1 MSGAIDCNDTDGTED
16 RSEVSI
22 SHWCNN
28 CEEYIFEW
36 SEKIRPSKSTL
47 LTKLRDE
54 VVGLDRYYSGNEG
67 LLFLDA
73 TGHVVLF
80 ADVLALIA
88 DIEKGGE

>member
-1 MSGAIDCNDTDGTED
+1 MSYARIALNMNEFA
-16 RSEVSI
+16 EQ
-22 SHWCNN
+22 
-28 CEEYIFEW
+28 
-36 SEKIRPSKSTL
+36 EKQAL

-54 VVGLDRYYSGNEG
+54 VEGLDRYYSGNEG